1 MGEVKMGEAGWYIS
15 GSVGIVLEVPLGISP
30 HDVGLRV
37 EAVEAT
43 AAQGVCG
50 VGGFDPEVLHALSEL
65 GVLRSSILAT
75 DPWVVACTK
84 DV

>member
-1 MGEVKMGEAGWYIS
+1 MGECTDKLFYLVRAV
-15 GSVGIVLEVPLGISP
+15 SVVVVIPTSVVTKQ
-30 HDVGLRV
+30 VGLRV

-65 GVLRSSILAT
+65 DVLRSSILAT